1 MDGNRE
7 RPVVPAYIA
16 IKQASMPFQPPESA
30 HTARP
35 NDLRALPG
43 ARGDTQTLQTSPRWP
58 VGTAWLIVLALLAA
72 AIGLWRWLRGVAR
85 RTWRAYAAQIGAEFT
100 PESQFPPGRVS
111 GQMRGRPFLMETALS
126 YEDEAPYFHTR
137 AALPLRNP
145 AGFILGLR
153 HKSLLEELQTR
164 GEKPEIDLDDH
175 EFARRFFIVCNVPAD
190 LPAILTPAIRRE
202 LSRYADVEIYA
213 RLQEIEW
220 RRSGAQSDRRTL
232 QRLTEA
238 LAEMADTIDALPAS
252 PRTLSERLADE
263 ALIQKGV

>member
-1 MDGNRE
+1 
-7 RPVVPAYIA
+7 
-16 IKQASMPFQPPESA
+16 MPFQPPESTP
-30 HTARP
+30 TASR
-35 NDLRALPG
+35 DGLQSLSG
-43 ARGDTQTLQTSPRWP
+43 ARQTTPTPQAHPRWP
-58 VGTAWLIVLALLAA
+58 AGTAWLILLALLAA
-72 AIGLWRWLRGVAR
+72 AFGLWRVLRDAAR
-85 RTWRAYAAQIGAEFT
+85 RAWRAYAAQIGAEFT
-100 PESQFPPGRVS
+100 SESPHAPGRIT
-111 GQMRGRPFLMETALS
+111 GQMRGRPFVMETALS

-137 AALPLRNP
+137 AALPLRNQ

-164 GEKPEIDLDDH
+164 GEKPAIDLDDADFMRH
-175 EFARRFFIVCNVPAD
+175 FFVVSNAPAD
-190 LPAILTPAIRRE
+190 LPSILTPAVRQE

-220 RRSGAQSDRRTL
+220 RRAGAQSDRRAL

-238 LAEMADTIDALPAS
+238 LADMAEAIDALPAR